1 MKNKLFETIGW
12 VGMAMIL
19 TAYALA
25 NFHILSV
32 DSITYQLLNIIG
44 SLGIIIVYYLR
55 RNYKTMVLNIVWII
69 IGLISLGKLISKF

>member
-44 SLGIIIVYYLR
+44 SLGIILVSYLR
-55 RNYKTMVLNIVWII
+55 RNYQPMVLNIVWII
-69 IGLISLGKLISKF
+69 IGLISLGKLISNF

>member
-12 VGMAMIL
+12 IGMVMIL

-44 SLGIIIVYYLR
+44 SLGIILVSYLR
-55 RNYKTMVLNIVWII
+55 RNYQPMVLNIVWII
-69 IGLISLGKLISKF
+69 IGVISLVKIFLFS

>member
-1 MKNKLFETIGW
+1 MKNKLFEIIGW
-12 VGMAMIL
+12 IGMVMIL

-44 SLGIIIVYYLR
+44 SLGIILVSYLW
-55 RNYKTMVLNIVWII
+55 RNYQPMVLNIVWII
-69 IGLISLGKLISKF
+69 IGVISLVKIINNF

>member
-12 VGMAMIL
+12 IGMVMIL
-19 TAYALA
+19 TAYALV

-44 SLGIIIVYYLR
+44 SFGIILVSYLR
-55 RNYKTMVLNIVWII
+55 RNYQPMVLNIVWII
-69 IGLISLGKLISKF
+69 IGVISLVKIFII